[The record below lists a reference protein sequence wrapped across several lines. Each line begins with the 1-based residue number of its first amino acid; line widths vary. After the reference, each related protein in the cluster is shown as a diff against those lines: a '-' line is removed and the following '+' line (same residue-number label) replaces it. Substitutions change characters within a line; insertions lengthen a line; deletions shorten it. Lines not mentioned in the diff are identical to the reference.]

1 MSFKLK
7 NPYPDN
13 TVPVFKVPMEDGVFG
28 KANNEASSSSGFN
41 IHVNQNIN
49 DTPTFMKVVEHENLH
64 IDQMARGDMDYDDDF
79 VYWKG
84 QKIPRA
90 NLPEGAHNLPWEKE
104 VYDKTDVDMSFKM
117 RNGSGNYPAFANL
130 SERQLI
136 KSANAMASP
145 LHNEPVKP
153 SKIPIE
159 GSRKAEQQKADL
171 AKIGKE
177 KQVELNPNDPGYGDP
192 DLGIK
197 KYTSQYKASTPEQRE
212 KGNKYWASLSEEDKQ
227 KIRDKKSRY
236 VKGKIEVKPRQ
247 AQLITQDMPD
257 PKLIKTTIPKTPPG
271 KTTPPRERIKTK
283 KQIKRE
289 TLSQYGGT
297 YDAKGRPVMDVE
309 AQKHYDEQLA
319 LRKEKKHANRKTN
332 KFLSRDKKTA
342 DYRDEYN
349 NPGNT
354 KVTRTSTTTKEPVG
368 KMGKKTKGYV
378 YIRKGNR

>member
-1 MSFKLK
+1 
-7 NPYPDN
+7 
-13 TVPVFKVPMEDGVFG
+13 
-28 KANNEASSSSGFN
+28 
-41 IHVNQNIN
+41 
-49 DTPTFMKVVEHENLH
+49 
-64 IDQMARGDMDYDDDF
+64 
-79 VYWKG
+79 
-84 QKIPRA
+84 
-90 NLPEGAHNLPWEKE
+90 
-104 VYDKTDVDMSFKM
+104 
-117 RNGSGNYPAFANL
+117 
-130 SERQLI
+130 
-136 KSANAMASP
+136 
-145 LHNEPVKP
+145 
-153 SKIPIE
+153 
-159 GSRKAEQQKADL
+159 
-171 AKIGKE
+171 
-177 KQVELNPNDPGYGDP
+177 
-192 DLGIK
+192 
-197 KYTSQYKASTPEQRE
+197 
-212 KGNKYWASLSEEDKQ
+212 
-227 KIRDKKSRY
+227 
-236 VKGKIEVKPRQ
+236 
-247 AQLITQDMPD
+247 MPD

-297 YDAKGRPVMDVE
+297 CDAKGRPVMDVE